1 MKRRRLLGIVV
12 FVAMFVA
19 FVDCPAMAEK
29 PIKWKAQSFWP
40 SAVLG
45 QKVFEEFCQKVKVM
59 TNGRL
64 EIKPYASGAIVPY
77 NELLDQVQN
86 NVLQAMYGWPGYW
99 TGRDPAFSAISD
111 LTAAWNNPWEVYEFH
126 YYNGG
131 LDFINKLYEPY
142 GVHTVGI
149 VLCAMEVMPSRVPI
163 RGPEDF
169 KGLKV
174 RAPEGMLGDFLKSM
188 GAAVVVLPGG
198 EVYSALDKGVVDAG
212 DWSSPALNMMS
223 GLHKVAKYFNYPG
236 FHSLPQAD
244 FSVNKKEWEKLPDD
258 IKAILEV
265 AVREWAYDLSQRAFI
280 ADLEAVAKMKA
291 EGAEPIT
298 WSDENLAKAR
308 KLAGEVWDKWAAK
321 SPKCKEAIDL
331 QRAYLKKLGR

>member
-1 MKRRRLLGIVV
+1 MRKSRISWFV
-12 FVAMFVA
+12 FTVAIFTVFA
-19 FVDCPAMAEK
+19 ASPATADK
-29 PIKWKAQSFWP
+29 TIKWKAQSFWP

-45 QKVFEEFCQKVKVM
+45 QKVFEEFCEKVKAM

-64 EIKPYASGAIVPY
+64 EIKPYAAGAIVPY
-77 NELLDQVQN
+77 NELLPQVQN

-142 GVHTVGI
+142 GVHTVGM

-163 RGPEDF
+163 RGPEDY
-169 KGLKV
+169 KGLKI

-198 EVYSALDKGVVDAG
+198 EVYSALDKGVVDAA
-212 DWSSPALNMMS
+212 DWSSPALNLMS
-223 GLHKVAKYFNYPG
+223 GHHRVAKYFNYPG
-236 FHSLPQAD
+236 YHSLPQAD
-244 FSVNKKEWEKLPDD
+244 FTVNKREWEKLPDD

-265 AVREWAYDLSQRAFI
+265 AVREWAFDFSQRAFI
-280 ADLEAVAKMKA
+280 ADLEAVGKMQS
-291 EGAEPIT
+291 EGAVLVK
-298 WSDENLAKAR
+298 WSDENLAKVR
-308 KLAGEVWDKWAAK
+308 KIAEKVWDEWAAK
-321 SPKCKEAIDL
+321 SPRCKEAIDL
-331 QRAYLKKLGR
+331 QKAWLRKLGR